1 MNAAVTAHAEW
12 SPDGQR
18 IVFDSNIEGQ
28 FELYVMPASGG
39 RPRRLTNDPASDHF
53 PSFSRDGKWIYF
65 ASNRGGTYQVW
76 RMPAEG
82 GDARPFTTQG
92 GWVALESPDGAFVY
106 YTETTGTVPTTLWR
120 LPVAGGKPEKVMED
134 VIERAFALVPHGM
147 YYIDRVAGEARLEF
161 VDFARQ
167 RSSTIARDLGDVRA
181 SLTASPDGRTV
192 LFTRQDS
199 LVDDLMLVENFR

>member
-1 MNAAVTAHAEW
+1 VTAHAEW

-28 FELYVMPASGG
+28 FELYVIPASGG

-53 PSFSRDGKWIYF
+53 PSFSRDGKWVYF

-76 RMPAEG
+76 KMPAEG
-82 GDARPFTTQG
+82 GDAMPFTTQG
-92 GWVALESPDGAFVY
+92 GWVALESPDGAYVY

-120 LPVAGGKPEKVMED
+120 LPVAGGKPEKIVEG
-134 VIERAFALVPHGM
+134 VIERAFVLVPHGM

-161 VDFARQ
+161 LDFARQ
-167 RSSTIARDLGDVRA
+167 RSTTIARDLGDVRA
-181 SLTASPDGRTV
+181 SLSASPDGQTV